1 MAIDRVTVTGSFV
14 KFGELVKQWAKEP
27 GTRPTSLAAFRDQC
41 AARQVTV
48 QIPSYVEGV
57 VFVQHQK
64 EVLTIHL
71 PPADMLKDAE
81 QQLENGGAY
90 PLPPFYPERFGAPQ
104 LQFPDTPAG
113 KKARKDFHSER
124 IGDYCI
130 SLCV

>member
-1 MAIDRVTVTGSFV
+1 MAIDRVKVTGSFV
-14 KFGELVKQWAKEP
+14 KFGELVKKWAKDP
-27 GTRPTSLAAFRDQC
+27 STRPVSLAAFRSQC
-41 AARQVTV
+41 AAVQASV

-81 QQLENGGAY
+81 DQLAHGGEY
-90 PLPPFYPERFGAPQ
+90 PLPPFYAARLGAQQP
-104 LQFPDTPAG
+104 QFPDTPAG
-113 KKARKDFHSER
+113 QKARKDFHSER